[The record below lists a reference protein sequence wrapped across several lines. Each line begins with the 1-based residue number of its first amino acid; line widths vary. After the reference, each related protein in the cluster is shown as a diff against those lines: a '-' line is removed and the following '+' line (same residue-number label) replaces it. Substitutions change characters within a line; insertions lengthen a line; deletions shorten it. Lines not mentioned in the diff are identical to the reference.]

1 MKMTAVAL
9 HFGRDIEVYSSAS
22 GIIPYF
28 IKTTLNGPTHKEP
41 IRLLKEVG

>member
-9 HFGRDIEVYSSAS
+9 HFGRDFEVYSSAS
-22 GIIPYF
+22 GVIPCL

-41 IRLLKEVG
+41 IRLLKEEG